1 MLTGDQYIIYIKHI
15 FLSIGIQGARVEMKA
30 EKVSRGHQF

>member
-30 EKVSRGHQF
+30 EKLSSGNKF